1 MIEMTHTTILGFHI
15 LLKIINKLTKIYSL
29 PAIFPIHPRTKK
41 NLRKVNLKRFK
52 RISII
57 EPLSYINFLNLQKN
71 AKLILTDSGGV
82 QEEACIL
89 KVPCVTLRKN
99 TERPETVNI
108 GANIIAGYK
117 ERKILRSVSKMIKK
131 SKNWKQPF
139 GKGAASA
146 KIIKYLISKN

>member
-1 MIEMTHTTILGFHI
+1 M
-15 LLKIINKLTKIYSL
+15 
-29 PAIFPIHPRTKK
+29 
-41 NLRKVNLKRFK
+41 RKVNLKRFK

-108 GANIIAGYK
+108 GANIKPVQIIEKLPKGEILNSSLIFIEVVFLNLGGFLFVKSIGIKAIENNK
-117 ERKILRSVSKMIKK
+117 EIRMNGS
-131 SKNWKQPF
+131 
-139 GKGAASA
+139 
-146 KIIKYLISKN
+146 